1 METRMHCETRRG
13 ILKTSLAFAAAAALP
28 IVSQAADWPTRP
40 VTLVVPQGAGSGSD
54 VVARLLA
61 VHMGAALGQSVV
73 VDNRTGGG
81 GIIAHQAVARAQPD
95 GYTILLTSTAQ
106 LLVVPAMNTSAKYT
120 LDDFAVVAPVLRAPF
135 AILVANTAA
144 APKTLKDLIE
154 QVRSQ
159 PTAYASAGT
168 GTMTHLGSEIF
179 LRRAGLKST
188 HVPYK
193 GSGAALT
200 DLMGGQ
206 VLFAT
211 DSLTAALTHVR
222 SGKLRVLAVTGDKRE
237 ASLPDVPTLAE
248 AGLPGDPIAVIGGIF
263 APKGVP
269 HDVAAKIEK
278 AVEAAMQNPD
288 VVQRFAAMETGMLR
302 TSNEAFIAQLRKE
315 APGWQALVR
324 QLDLKAD

>member
-1 METRMHCETRRG
+1 MYCGTRRRM
-13 ILKTSLAFAAAAALP
+13 FRCWAAAAASTLVLALP
-28 IVSQAADWPTRP
+28 AVAPAADWPTRP

-61 VHMGAALGQSVV
+61 QHMGTALGQPVV

-95 GYTILLTSTAQ
+95 GYTLLLSSTAQ
-106 LLVVPAMNTSAKYT
+106 LLVVPAMNAAARYQ
-120 LDDFAVVAPVLRAPF
+120 LDDFAAVAPVLRAPF
-135 AILVANTAA
+135 AILVANTPA
-144 APKTLKDLIE
+144 APRTLAELVA
-154 QVRSQ
+154 QLRSQ
-159 PTAYASAGT
+159 PAAYASAGT

-179 LRRAGLKST
+179 LRRAGLQAT

-222 SGKLRVLAVTGDKRE
+222 SGKLRVLAVTGGQRE

-248 AGLPGDPIAVIGGIF
+248 AGYPGEPIAVIGGIF
-263 APKGVP
+263 APKGLP
-269 HDVAAKIEK
+269 PALGDKLAA
-278 AVEAAMQNPD
+278 AVDAALRNSE

-302 TSNEAFIAQLRKE
+302 GGNDAFLAQLRQE
-315 APGWQALVR
+315 APLWQALVR
-324 QLDLKAD
+324 QLALKAD